1 MERNEVRER
10 KNEKR
15 VSKGKGMECGGRYG
29 EKEQRAKQELKCLA
43 CYEER
48 KFIL

>member
-1 MERNEVRER
+1 MKR
-10 KNEKR
+10 KRSGGKKEGKR

>member
-15 VSKGKGMECGGRYG
+15 VSKGKGMDCGCRYR
-29 EKEQRAKQELKCLA
+29 EKEKSAKEELKCLA
-43 CYEER
+43 RYEER